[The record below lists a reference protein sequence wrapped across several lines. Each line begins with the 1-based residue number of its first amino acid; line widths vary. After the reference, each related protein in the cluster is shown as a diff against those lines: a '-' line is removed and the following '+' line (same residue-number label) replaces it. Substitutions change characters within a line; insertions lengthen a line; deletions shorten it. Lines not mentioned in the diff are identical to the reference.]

1 MHPDPTLPSTECT
14 TRLTHISRVEPRG
27 SSGGDLDYAY
37 SENILR

>member
-14 TRLTHISRVEPRG
+14 TRLTHISRG